1 MRAES
6 VGRDLA
12 LTCVLTCARECERD
26 SSLAWRGGGADS
38 WQTTSDNAS
47 DNGTLTIR
55 LVLPVSSAAADD
67 LTCVVLSDGVVMAS
81 KKWHAINCEYTAT
94 YDHWSTTTI
103 NGSFDYK
110 FEVLH

>member
-6 VGRDLA
+6 AGGDLA

-38 WQTTSDNAS
+38 WQNTSAS
-47 DNGTLTIR
+47 DKSTLTIR
-55 LVLPVSSAAADD
+55 LVPPVSSAAADD
-67 LTCVVLSDGVVMAS
+67 LACVVLSDGVMMAS

-94 YDHWSTTTI
+94 CDLQGQSCD
-103 NGSFDYK
+103 GP
-110 FEVLH
+110 EPP